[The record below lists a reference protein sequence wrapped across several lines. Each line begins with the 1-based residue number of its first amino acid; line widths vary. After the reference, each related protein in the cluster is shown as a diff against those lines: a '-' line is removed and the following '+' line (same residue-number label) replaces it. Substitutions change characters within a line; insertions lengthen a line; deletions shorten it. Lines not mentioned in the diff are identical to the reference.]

1 MAELYLIEY
10 KGHRRHYCSN
20 IYHHKLERNGSV
32 ITETDSGEDFG
43 HVLHRW
49 DDEKP
54 PRQKGTPPKILRKAT
69 EDDVT
74 KYSDLRPR
82 ELTAKAQARSI
93 ARRLGLQMK
102 LSDVEIQFDASKMT
116 FYYTAEGRVDFRQ
129 MVKELAGVF
138 RTWIEMRQISPREE
152 TKRVGDCGMCGG
164 EVCCRRA
171 NMASIQIATQDA
183 RDQDLQMNMS
193 KLTGLCGKLR
203 CCLSFEKS
211 QYLETKKLFPGRG
224 AKVDTPAGR
233 GVIQKVD
240 VFKDEA
246 VVRLEDGERVRVGPD
261 QIRRAA
267 RRYENQQ
274 QRADHQSPESGAAES
289 VDALT
294 AVAETNESSVTA
306 ESSTAAEPNQQ
317 STEDS
322 VNKNVGQD
330 ETDKDGSTSN

>member
-1 MAELYLIEY
+1 MAEFYLIEY
-10 KGHRRHYCSN
+10 KGHRRQYCSN
-20 IYHHKLERNGSV
+20 IFHHKLERMASV

-49 DDEKP
+49 DGDRP
-54 PRQKGTPPKILRKAT
+54 PRQKGAPPKILRKT
-69 EDDVT
+69 TDEDVA
-74 KYSDLRPR
+74 KYNELRPR
-82 ELTAKAQARSI
+82 ELTAKAQARAVS
-93 ARRLGLQMK
+93 RRLGLQMK
-102 LSDVEIQFDASKMT
+102 LSDVEIQYDGSKMT

-211 QYLETKKLFPGRG
+211 QYIDAKKLFPGKG
-224 AKVDTPAGR
+224 AKVETPAGR
-233 GVIQKVD
+233 GVIQKID
-240 VFKDEA
+240 VFRDEA
-246 VVRLEDGERVRVGPD
+246 IVRLEEGERVRVGPD
-261 QIRRAA
+261 QIRRIA
-267 RRYENQQ
+267 RRYENQA
-274 QRADHQSPESGAAES
+274 QRSDQTTS
-289 VDALT
+289 
-294 AVAETNESSVTA
+294 
-306 ESSTAAEPNQQ
+306 EPK
-317 STEDS
+317 SAEDS
-322 VNKNVGQD
+322 AAADQTSTVAAPAPDPVQSQESQTDASPDDSVVKITGQD
-330 ETDKDGSTSN
+330 STNSQG